1 MSNYFFFPFDSIFFS
16 LAVIFKFLSSK
27 TRVCIW
33 LFEQTTSRIEGR
45 ILGFDEYMNL
55 VVDEAEEVE
64 VVPKGSSK
72 KGSRKTLGRI
82 LLKGDN
88 VTAISAI
95 TTSTSGTSTTST
107 STT

>member
-1 MSNYFFFPFDSIFFS
+1 
-16 LAVIFKFLSSK
+16 VIFKFLSTK

-33 LFEQTTSRIEGR
+33 LFEQTSTRIEGR

-72 KGSRKTLGRI
+72 KGSRKLLGRI

-88 VTAISAI
+88 VTAISAKQQAA
-95 TTSTSGTSTTST
+95 SAAAPNASGAGGS
-107 STT
+107 

>member
-1 MSNYFFFPFDSIFFS
+1 M
-16 LAVIFKFLSSK
+16 IFKFLSTK

-33 LFEQTTSRIEGR
+33 LFEQTTTRIEGR

-72 KGSRKTLGRI
+72 KGSRKILGRI

-88 VTAISAI
+88 VTAISAKQP
-95 TTSTSGTSTTST
+95 SQQPPAAVVAAASAASS
-107 STT
+107 SMVS

>member
-1 MSNYFFFPFDSIFFS
+1 
-16 LAVIFKFLSSK
+16 
-27 TRVCIW
+27 
-33 LFEQTTSRIEGR
+33 
-45 ILGFDEYMNL
+45 MNL

-88 VTAISAI
+88 VTAISAK
-95 TTSTSGTSTTST
+95 TTSTSEGTSTTST